1 MKKIAIKKYTI
12 LIYFIFINN
21 VALLAQSD
29 QIRGKII
36 DQSTNEG
43 IDGVIIT
50 NNKEKSLSNTEGE
63 FTINLCTKKDIL
75 TFNHI
80 NYETQSTLGSQNM
93 IIKMIPTNTEL
104 DEIIVFKQPLSQVF
118 AAAFKNMTKITQK
131 GDLYKTYVRA
141 FNFLNNDPT
150 NFADALVNYYITK
163 ANKNA
168 FIDIREQRT
177 FKSKNELE
185 ANTDLQETFNVLGVN
200 IKDLLVLEKDAAN
213 LLECITKSNQYDYR
227 IQKKASLEGNKI
239 IINFSPTNNNT
250 IDWIPYE
257 GYIIFDE
264 TQTKI
269 LEYKYYIPKNYK
281 NKTKELKLFTYT
293 FQIANLEKHV
303 IFTEDPTNYHLFYHS
318 SFIELNIKEKNGHN
332 FLFGNFSE
340 VAVETLL
347 KNQEIPKTKQFV
359 GNLFKLKSNYQSEYW
374 KDRNLRPLSNKENQF
389 LLQLEENR

>member
-1 MKKIAIKKYTI
+1 MKKAVVNKYTI
-12 LIYFIFINN
+12 LIYLILINN
-21 VALLAQSD
+21 VALLAQPE
-29 QIRGKII
+29 QIKGKII
-36 DQSTNEG
+36 HQSTNEG
-43 IDGVIIT
+43 IEGVIIT

-63 FTINLCTKKDIL
+63 FSINLYTKEDIL

-141 FNFLNNDPT
+141 FNFLNNNPT

-185 ANTDLQETFNVLGVN
+185 ANTDLQETFNVLGVD

-227 IQKKASLEGNKI
+227 IQKKTSLEGNKI
-239 IINFSPTNNNT
+239 IINFSPSNNT

-257 GYIIFDE
+257 GYIVFDE

-281 NKTKELKLFTYT
+281 NKTKELKLFTT
-293 FQIANLEKHV
+293 SFQIANLEKHV
-303 IFTEDPTNYHLFYHS
+303 IFTEDPTSYHLFYHS

-340 VAVETLL
+340 IAVETLL

-374 KDRNLRPLSNKENQF
+374 KDRNLRPLSNKEYLF
-389 LLQLEENR
+389 LSQLEESK